1 MIQAHNPMIFGD
13 SKQVAVTF
21 QSGSKILSLSL
32 DNSVGR
38 METLRRGDIRLM
50 IQHAGNPKMG
60 IDEENVDV
68 TAEVFEEAADG
79 HPVWA
84 SMGNFD
90 IAMNWLRR
98 VEWGMDLMVA
108 K

>member
-21 QSGSKILSLSL
+21 QNGAKILSLSL

-50 IQHAGNPKMG
+50 IQHAANPKMG

-68 TAEVFEEAADG
+68 TSEVFDEAADG
-79 HPVWA
+79 HAVHA
-84 SMGNFD
+84 SMGNFET
-90 IAMNWLRR
+90 AMNWLRR
-98 VEWGMDLMVA
+98 VDWGFDGLA

>member
-1 MIQAHNPMIFGD
+1 MIQAFNPMIFGD

-21 QSGSKILSLSL
+21 QNGSKILSLSL
-32 DNSVGR
+32 DNSGGR
-38 METLRRGDIRLM
+38 AETLRRGDVRLM
-50 IQHAGNPKMG
+50 I
-60 IDEENVDV
+60 ENKADTHDV
-68 TAEVFEEAADG
+68 TDQVFEEAADG
-79 HPVWA
+79 HVVHA
-84 SMGNFD
+84 SLGNFE

>member
-1 MIQAHNPMIFGD
+1 MIQAFNPMIFGD

-32 DNSVGR
+32 DNSAGR
-38 METLRRGDIRLM
+38 MKTLGRGDIRL
-50 IQHAGNPKMG
+50 IVKDENGNR
-60 IDEENVDV
+60 DV
-68 TAEVFEEAADG
+68 TDQIFEEAADG
-79 HPVWA
+79 HAVWS
-84 SMGNFD
+84 SMGNFE

>member
-21 QSGSKILSLSL
+21 QNGAKILSLSL
-32 DNSVGR
+32 DNSIGR

-60 IDEENVDV
+60 SDEENVDV
-68 TAEVFEEAADG
+68 TSEVFDEAADG
-79 HPVWA
+79 HVVHA
-84 SMGNFD
+84 SLGNFET
-90 IAMNWLRR
+90 AMNWLRR
-98 VEWGMDLMVA
+98 VDWGFDGLA

>member
-1 MIQAHNPMIFGD
+1 MIQAFNPMIIGD
-13 SKQVAVTF
+13 AKNVAVTF

-32 DNSVGR
+32 DNSCGR
-38 METLRRGDIRLM
+38 MEMLRRGTILLM
-50 IQHAGNPKMG
+50 VE
-60 IDEENVDV
+60 DETDNRDV
-68 TAEVFEEAADG
+68 TDQVFEEAADG
-79 HPVWA
+79 HAVHT
-84 SMGNFD
+84 SLGNFE

>member
-32 DNSVGR
+32 DNSGGLA
-38 METLRRGDIRLM
+38 ETLRRGDVRLL
-50 IQHAGNPKMG
+50 
-60 IDEENVDV
+60 IDDKTGTRDV
-68 TAEVFEEAADG
+68 TDQVFEEAADG
-79 HPVWA
+79 HAVHA
-84 SMGNFD
+84 SLGNFET
-90 IAMNWLRR
+90 AMNWLRR

>member
-21 QSGSKILSLSL
+21 QNGSKILSLSL
-32 DNSVGR
+32 DNSAGR
-38 METLRRGDIRLM
+38 MKTLRRGDIRLM

-68 TAEVFEEAADG
+68 TEEVFEEAADE
-79 HPVWA
+79 HPVHA
-84 SMGNFD
+84 SLGNFE

-98 VEWGMDLMVA
+98 VEWGMSTGIS

>member
-21 QSGSKILSLSL
+21 QNGSKILSLSL

-38 METLRRGDIRLM
+38 MGTLRRGDVRLL
-50 IQHAGNPKMG
+50 
-60 IDEENVDV
+60 IDDRTGTRDV
-68 TAEVFEEAADG
+68 TDLVFEEAADG
-79 HPVWA
+79 HAVHA
-84 SMGNFD
+84 SLGNFET
-90 IAMNWLRR
+90 AMNWLRR

>member
-21 QSGSKILSLSL
+21 QSGPKILSLSL

-50 IQHAGNPKMG
+50 IKHDGDAKMG
-60 IDEENVDV
+60 TNEETVDV
-68 TAEVFEEAADG
+68 TSEVFDEAVDG
-79 HPVWA
+79 HIVHA
-84 SMGNFD
+84 SLGNFET
-90 IAMNWLRR
+90 AMNWLRR
-98 VEWGMDLMVA
+98 IDWGFDGLA

>member
-21 QSGSKILSLSL
+21 QNGAKILSLSL

-50 IQHAGNPKMG
+50 IQHAGNSKMG

-68 TAEVFEEAADG
+68 TSEVFDEAADG
-79 HPVWA
+79 HVVHA
-84 SMGNFD
+84 SLGNFET
-90 IAMNWLRR
+90 AMNWLRR
-98 VEWGMDLMVA
+98 VDWGFDGLA

>member
-1 MIQAHNPMIFGD
+1 MIQAFNPMIFGD

-32 DNSVGR
+32 DNSGGR
-38 METLRRGDIRLM
+38 AETLRRGDVRLM
-50 IQHAGNPKMG
+50 IENKAGTH
-60 IDEENVDV
+60 DV
-68 TAEVFEEAADG
+68 TDQVFEEAADG
-79 HPVWA
+79 HVVHA
-84 SMGNFD
+84 NLGNFET
-90 IAMNWLRR
+90 AMNWLRR

>member
-21 QSGSKILSLSL
+21 QNGSKILSLSL

-79 HPVWA
+79 HVVHA
-84 SMGNFD
+84 SLGNFET
-90 IAMNWLRR
+90 AMNWLRQTS
-98 VEWGMDLMVA
+98 WGFDLGLV

>member
-1 MIQAHNPMIFGD
+1 MIQAFNPMIFGD

-32 DNSVGR
+32 DNSCGR
-38 METLRRGDIRLM
+38 MEQLRRGTILLM
-50 IQHAGNPKMG
+50 VEDETGNS
-60 IDEENVDV
+60 DV
-68 TAEVFEEAADG
+68 TDQIFEEAADG
-79 HPVWA
+79 HAVWA
-84 SMGNFD
+84 SIGNFE

>member
-21 QSGSKILSLSL
+21 QNGAKILSLSL

-50 IQHAGNPKMG
+50 IQHAGNPKIG

-68 TAEVFEEAADG
+68 TSEVFDEAADG
-79 HPVWA
+79 HVVHA
-84 SMGNFD
+84 SLGNFET
-90 IAMNWLRR
+90 AMNWLRR
-98 VEWGMDLMVA
+98 VDWGFDGLA

>member
-21 QSGSKILSLSL
+21 QSGPKILSLSL
-32 DNSVGR
+32 DNSLGR
-38 METLRRGDIRLM
+38 METLRRGDVRLM
-50 IQHAGNPKMG
+50 IDDESGNR
-60 IDEENVDV
+60 DV
-68 TAEVFEEAADG
+68 TDQVFDAAADG
-79 HPVWA
+79 HIVHA
-84 SMGNFD
+84 SLGNFE

-98 VEWGMDLMVA
+98 SSWGIDGLA

>member
-1 MIQAHNPMIFGD
+1 MIQAFNPMIFGD

-50 IQHAGNPKMG
+50 IQQAGNPKMG

-79 HPVWA
+79 HVVHA
-84 SMGNFD
+84 SLGNFET
-90 IAMNWLRR
+90 AMNWLRR

>member
-21 QSGSKILSLSL
+21 QNGAKILSLSL

-68 TAEVFEEAADG
+68 TSEVFDEAADG
-79 HPVWA
+79 HVVHA
-84 SMGNFD
+84 SLGNFET
-90 IAMNWLRR
+90 AMNWLRR
-98 VEWGMDLMVA
+98 VDWGFDGLA

>member
-1 MIQAHNPMIFGD
+1 
-13 SKQVAVTF
+13 
-21 QSGSKILSLSL
+21 
-32 DNSVGR
+32 
-38 METLRRGDIRLM
+38 
-50 IQHAGNPKMG
+50 MG